1 MVFKRR
7 QKATARTQREEE
19 EERES
24 RGDYALWALF
34 FAPLISKDEERKKQH
49 KSENQELLICRKESN
64 KNAHVTVIFLRVE
77 VSFFMRQVG
86 GGSARRR
93 SRTTQR
99 SVVVR

>member
-34 FAPLISKDEERKKQH
+34 FAPLISKDEERKNNTSLKTRNCSFAM
-49 KSENQELLICRKESN
+49 KKAAKIC
-64 KNAHVTVIFLRVE
+64 
-77 VSFFMRQVG
+77 M
-86 GGSARRR
+86 
-93 SRTTQR
+93 
-99 SVVVR
+99 